1 MSLLA
6 SEKAKKSGNTTKKD
20 PYDDPYWRSDSE
32 VDSDEEEDDDDDDY
46 CPSYLLSGITKTV
59 LDGKDVCF
67 FMENLVETN
76 YMWDIGC
83 QAQSFCIGHG
93 LERNKFCKSCYCP
106 FGFHNEGWR
115 NECGLDELMSTNEVS
130 KCKNHTF
137 DSPHSLWQ
145 HCKSK
150 ATDCILHFTMQKYL
164 EQLYSKVVTK
174 N

>member
-1 MSLLA
+1 
-6 SEKAKKSGNTTKKD
+6 
-20 PYDDPYWRSDSE
+20 
-32 VDSDEEEDDDDDDY
+32 
-46 CPSYLLSGITKTV
+46 
-59 LDGKDVCF
+59 
-67 FMENLVETN
+67 
-76 YMWDIGC
+76 MWDIGC

-115 NECGLDELMSTNEVS
+115 NECGLDELMSTNEVP

-150 ATDCILHFTMQKYL
+150 GTDCILHFTMQKYL

-174 N
+174 NEYSLKVSNMHLLTLSLFKVDR